1 MKISKKD
8 KYLLAILLI
17 SILVLSVDIIIINPI
32 KNKIDNLSYEKEL
45 ILSEN
50 TQENKSNNVQN
61 ESLEDDILL
70 KVEKEINSL
79 ANIDYINKS
88 VYLDDSGKES
98 INVEMKINGNI
109 YNVFQI
115 NEALK
120 KLNMEKSINMVE
132 INSIP
137 SESTEEEGS
146 VTTDSVECMM
156 TISVK

>member
-17 SILVLSVDIIIINPI
+17 SILVLSVDIIIINPM

-50 TQENKSNNVQN
+50 TQENKSNNVEN

-137 SESTEEEGS
+137 SENTEEEGS

>member
-17 SILVLSVDIIIINPI
+17 SILMISVDIIIINPM
-32 KNKIDNLSYEKEL
+32 KNKIDNLSYEKEI

-50 TQENKSNNVQN
+50 TKENKLNNVQN

-88 VYLDDSGKES
+88 VYLDDNGKES
-98 INVEMKINGNI
+98 INVEMKINGSI

-137 SESTEEEGS
+137 SENTEEEGL